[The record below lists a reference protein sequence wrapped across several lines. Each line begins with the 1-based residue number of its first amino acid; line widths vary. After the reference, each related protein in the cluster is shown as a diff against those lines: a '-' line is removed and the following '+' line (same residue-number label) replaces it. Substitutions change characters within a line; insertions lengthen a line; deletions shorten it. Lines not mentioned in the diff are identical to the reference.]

1 LSILAGAG
9 FCALTQ
15 PWGIHLGW
23 LAAELAVMTAC
34 IRMQGAALTGTAGL
48 DFRCVWQ
55 VRSPGAKMVSLLN
68 CPPQLCGYLLP
79 MATMVKKAGGK
90 VVRVNPRFPEK
101 TAMRLKEASAI
112 RGQSVAA
119 FVLEVVSREA
129 ERVLE
134 EEKYWSLG
142 VEAAGNIQRMLA
154 KPPAMNA
161 AAKKAAKDLAE
172 HVRIRS

>member
-1 LSILAGAG
+1 
-9 FCALTQ
+9 
-15 PWGIHLGW
+15 
-23 LAAELAVMTAC
+23 
-34 IRMQGAALTGTAGL
+34 
-48 DFRCVWQ
+48 
-55 VRSPGAKMVSLLN
+55 
-68 CPPQLCGYLLP
+68 
-79 MATMVKKAGGK
+79 MATIVKNGGGK

-134 EEKYWSLG
+134 EEKYWSLSL
-142 VEAAGNIQRMLA
+142 EAAGKIQRMLA